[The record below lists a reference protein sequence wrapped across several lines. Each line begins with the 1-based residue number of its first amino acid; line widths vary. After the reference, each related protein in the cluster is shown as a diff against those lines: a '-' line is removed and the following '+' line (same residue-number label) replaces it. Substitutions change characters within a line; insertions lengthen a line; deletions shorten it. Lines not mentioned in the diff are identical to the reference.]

1 MKTTATEISIES
13 YFGKDTSF
21 LCLALMIW
29 KIFTCTCDAVLQKQ
43 STAFSGFKPLVIF
56 TKSSITDV

>member
-29 KIFTCTCDAVLQKQ
+29 KIFT
-43 STAFSGFKPLVIF
+43 
-56 TKSSITDV
+56 

>member
-13 YFGKDTSF
+13 YFGKDTGF

-29 KIFTCTCDAVLQKQ
+29 KIFT
-43 STAFSGFKPLVIF
+43 
-56 TKSSITDV
+56 